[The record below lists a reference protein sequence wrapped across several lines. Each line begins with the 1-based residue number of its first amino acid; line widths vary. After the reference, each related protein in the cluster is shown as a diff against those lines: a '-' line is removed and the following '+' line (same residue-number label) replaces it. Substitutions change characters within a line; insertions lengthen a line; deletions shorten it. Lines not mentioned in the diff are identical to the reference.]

1 MLNINIFKPIIHFFA
16 FLMPKSGADDS
27 AAEVQDIPDP
37 EVIYMNITITRE
49 GKELTAKV
57 SGRLDTL
64 TSPEFEDRLAPEL
77 EGTEKLILDLGELS
91 YLSSAGLR
99 VMLGAA
105 QIMAGR
111 EGMILRNVT
120 PSVKEI
126 LDITGFAG
134 ACVIE

>member
-37 EVIYMNITITRE
+37 EVIYMNIAITRE

>member
-1 MLNINIFKPIIHFFA
+1 VLNINIFKPIIHFFA

-37 EVIYMNITITRE
+37 EVIYMNIAITRE

>member
-1 MLNINIFKPIIHFFA
+1 
-16 FLMPKSGADDS
+16 
-27 AAEVQDIPDP
+27 
-37 EVIYMNITITRE
+37 MNITITRE

-134 ACVIE
+134 A